1 MTFRR
6 RFRIM
11 RRRTARALRP
21 HRVLASVTLVVA
33 MGVTVALL
41 LLVVSQNAVRTPG
54 QSAAKSNTPMTSTPT
69 TANLKSATPTTRPVG
84 VTVPLGVYAGPGS
97 PVAATAFS
105 ADAGAP
111 VPYAFD
117 YIDGTTWQ
125 SISNPMWFV
134 QQWGGSGFQMI
145 WGVPM
150 LPSTGGFTLATG
162 ATGAY
167 NAYFSQLAY
176 TLVDHGLANSVI
188 MLGWDPE
195 DATFPWAARTAGA
208 AADYVSYWRQIVT
221 AMRAVADEQF
231 QFAWDSAP
239 DSDPVLPPALYPG
252 NSYVNIVATDA
263 FDVGAHGSPSS
274 WSAIANETFGPDWF
288 ATFAAN
294 HNKPLMIAKWGVVPT
309 SASGGGDNATFV
321 NQFLRWADERH
332 LFTAVTWDYG
342 SWAVTGGSFPRAAAM
357 LHAVAEAGAVAPIAR
372 TVDS

>member
-1 MTFRR
+1 
-6 RFRIM
+6 M

-41 LLVVSQNAVRTPG
+41 LLVVSQNAVSTPG
-54 QSAAKSNTPMTSTPT
+54 QSAAKSNTPKTSTPT
-69 TANLKSATPTTRPVG
+69 TANPKSVTPTTKPVG

-111 VPYAFD
+111 VQYAFD
-117 YIDGTTWQ
+117 YIDGTNWQ

-134 QQWGGSGFQMI
+134 QQWSGSGFQMI

-150 LPSTGGFTLATG
+150 LPSTGGFTLAAG

-167 NAYFSQLAY
+167 SAYFSQLAY

-195 DATFPWAARTAGA
+195 DATFPWAARTAAA

-221 AMRAVADEQF
+221 AMRAVPDEQF
-231 QFAWDSAP
+231 EFAWDSAP
-239 DSDPVLPPALYPG
+239 DSDAVLPPALYPG
-252 NSYVNIVATDA
+252 NAYVNIVATDA
-263 FDVGAHGSPSS
+263 FDVGAHGSSSS
-274 WSAIANETFGPDWF
+274 WSAIANEAFGPDWF

-321 NQFLRWADERH
+321 DQFLRWADERH
-332 LFTAVTWDYG
+332 LFAAVTWDYG
-342 SWAVTGGSFPRAAAM
+342 SWAVTGGGFPRAAAM